1 MTMDPQTAST
11 TFVELFPYLASVT
24 GGLLTIFVGLLLRNQ
39 SKTQDYQTEVQK
51 TLTFQSQQLTKLTVL
66 IENVITDKLPGLE
79 RRLDKLE
86 DKFNG

>member
-1 MTMDPQTAST
+1 MDALTASN
-11 TFVELFPYLASVT
+11 TFVELFPYMASVT

-66 IENVITDKLPGLE
+66 IENVITDKLPGIEKRLE
-79 RRLDKLE
+79 KLE